1 MIIDIVMWVTLF
13 LPLLIAVVFSARAS
27 FQCREWPWVL
37 ALAPISGTIA
47 CGIAAAIALKVGSF
61 LVFSIEG
68 SGQGPSP
75 VGVGG
80 DNLFTFLLL
89 GGIQTALGAILALIV
104 ALVVLASRSQ
114 KAQPA
119 KN

>member
-1 MIIDIVMWVTLF
+1 MITAIVMWVTLL
-13 LPLLIAVVFSARAS
+13 LPLLIAVVVSARVS

-37 ALAPISGTIA
+37 GLAPISGTIA
-47 CGIAAAIALKVGSF
+47 CSIAAAVAWKVGSF
-61 LVFSIEG
+61 LVFRIEG

-75 VGVGG
+75 VGVG

-114 KAQPA
+114 RAQPA

>member
-1 MIIDIVMWVTLF
+1 MVPLIMWVTLL
-13 LPLLIAVVFSARAS
+13 LPLLIAVVVSARVS

-61 LVFSIEG
+61 SVFSIEG

-104 ALVVLASRSQ
+104 ALVVLA
-114 KAQPA
+114 
-119 KN
+119 